1 VKRGLVIGKF
11 MPLHKGHIGLIEF
24 AAQQCDELIVSLSYT
39 DSDPIDGQLRF
50 AWLTEVFKNNPSIKP
65 FLVKD
70 SFDNEALPIQERT
83 RIWAKFLE
91 NTYPQI
97 DYLFSSESYGD
108 WLAKHLDAE
117 HIIFDIDRGEFPVSA
132 SMIREKPF
140 QHWEFIP
147 LVVRPYFVK
156 NICFYG
162 PESTGKSQM
171 TIQMA
176 EHFTTAWVPEVAREM
191 LINNE
196 FTVEDIIQIGY
207 AQYNRIQK
215 NIRGANKFLMC
226 DTDAITT
233 QIYSQHYLGTIPSI
247 LFELEAKVKYE
258 AYFLFDIDVPWVDD
272 GLRDLGD
279 KRKEMF
285 GIFKSALD
293 KRSIPYT
300 LVRGDWDQRRRI
312 VIDRIE
318 KLLR

>member
-1 VKRGLVIGKF
+1 
-11 MPLHKGHIGLIEF
+11 
-24 AAQQCDELIVSLSYT
+24 LSYT

-207 AQYNRIQK
+207 AQY
-215 NIRGANKFLMC
+215 
-226 DTDAITT
+226 
-233 QIYSQHYLGTIPSI
+233 LGTIPSI